1 MIRPAIMMWI
11 ALAVLGAA
19 ALFFVKFEVQ
29 TLDEQLAALNTEKR
43 AHEEAIHVLSAE
55 WSYLNRPERLA
66 RLAERHLDLA
76 PATPWQVIDRAQ
88 VFAARDLEA
97 VQ

>member
-11 ALAVLGAA
+11 GLAVLGAA

-29 TLDEQLAALNTEKR
+29 TLDEQLADLTIEKR
-43 AHEEAIHVLSAE
+43 AHEEAIHVLNAE

-66 RLAERHLDLA
+66 RLARR
-76 PATPWQVIDRAQ
+76 QIGRAH
-88 VFAARDLEA
+88 V
-97 VQ
+97 